1 MGSIVL
7 TKAEMELRQSYGM
20 DYQKTDVSVVL
31 PMGSFK
37 DQQAVKDQFLNGDS
51 QNVTDFREDNVVYLM
66 EEEDSIGRP
75 FMGSNTRFTKL
86 TVKCLPRVI
95 NQAELEGFRAHGVN
109 FQFNPAWESY
119 RSGCYRSVSGC
130 IDQGQF
136 VKEMTKGMLGTA
148 LSLNPKAE
156 AFVVTDITITAENRE
171 VNLHYIEPH
180 YVGGYTLVPVY
191 EKLD

>member
-20 DYQKTDVSVVL
+20 IYQKTDVSVVL

-37 DQQAVKDQFLNGDS
+37 DPQAVKDQFLNGDS

-95 NQAELEGFRAHGVN
+95 NQTELEGFRAHGVN

-119 RSGCYRSVSGC
+119 RSGFYRSISSCG
-130 IDQGQF
+130 DQGRF
-136 VKEMTKGMLGTA
+136 LDLVVSEMVLNA
-148 LSLNPKAE
+148 INLNPDAE
-156 AFVVTDITITAENRE
+156 AFVVTDITITVENK
-171 VNLHYIEPH
+171 VKSPH
-180 YVGGYTLVPVY
+180 YVGGCALVPVY